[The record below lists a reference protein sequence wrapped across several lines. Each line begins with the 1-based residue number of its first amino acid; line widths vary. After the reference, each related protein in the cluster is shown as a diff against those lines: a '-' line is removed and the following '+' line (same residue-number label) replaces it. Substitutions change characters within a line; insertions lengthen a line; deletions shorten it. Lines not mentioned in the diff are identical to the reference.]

1 MFAEPPRW
9 AVVPAAP
16 AYQVSDYGDV
26 RRLLG
31 DGSTR
36 PIRPARN
43 DAGYLKVSLGW
54 APCEPG
60 CTRHGRRPAARR
72 RGHLLQGYVH
82 RLMWEAFRGPIPDG
96 LTINH
101 RDGRQRHNRLS
112 NFELMTR
119 GDNTRDAWARWR
131 GLTDAA

>member
-1 MFAEPPRW
+1 
-9 AVVPAAP
+9 
-16 AYQVSDYGDV
+16 
-26 RRLLG
+26 
-31 DGSTR
+31 
-36 PIRPARN
+36 
-43 DAGYLKVSLGW
+43 
-54 APCEPG
+54 
-60 CTRHGRRPAARR
+60 
-72 RGHLLQGYVH
+72 
-82 RLMWEAFRGPIPDG
+82 MWEAFRGPIPDG